1 MAGTVAGSGQYH
13 IYTNDQNYGLS
24 PAFDRFDV
32 LLNNNVVFK
41 DMNQNQ
47 LNSCLV
53 QHDLGRREQSLTVTG
68 APGESINL
76 VFRVQNMFDSGYNT
90 YVCVDDVRLEIEP

>member
-1 MAGTVAGSGQYH
+1 V
-13 IYTNDQNYGLS
+13 S

-47 LNSCLV
+47 LYSCLV

-76 VFRVQNMFDSGYNT
+76 VSRVQNMFDNSHNT
-90 YVCVDDVRLEIEP
+90 YVYVDDVSVEFVDDASSEF